1 MDNLTFNI
9 CERNEKG
16 AIVRKNGEIPG
27 IVYGED
33 NNKSLSVKMTKRDL
47 IRLLK
52 CPKSSVI
59 SLNLN
64 GNLNKCIVKEM
75 QQDTFGKIVHID
87 FQSIKKG
94 DLVKLKIPVSFV
106 GQEYLASKGLL
117 LESFLSEV
125 ELQGEVGKFPENLTV
140 DLRNLE
146 EGSQVLVKDIAIPN
160 EMILET
166 NIDLSVAKISSNI
179 NKLEENT
186 EQ

>member
-1 MDNLTFNI
+1 M
-9 CERNEKG
+9 
-16 AIVRKNGEIPG
+16 
-27 IVYGED
+27 
-33 NNKSLSVKMTKRDL
+33 LS
-47 IRLLK
+47 
-52 CPKSSVI
+52 
-59 SLNLN
+59 NAN
-64 GNLNKCIVKEM
+64 
-75 QQDTFGKIVHID
+75 
-87 FQSIKKG
+87 
-94 DLVKLKIPVSFV
+94 
-106 GQEYLASKGLL
+106 AL

-125 ELQGEVGKFPENLTV
+125 ELQGEVGNFPENLTV

>member
-1 MDNLTFNI
+1 
-9 CERNEKG
+9 
-16 AIVRKNGEIPG
+16 
-27 IVYGED
+27 
-33 NNKSLSVKMTKRDL
+33 MT
-47 IRLLK
+47 
-52 CPKSSVI
+52 
-59 SLNLN
+59 
-64 GNLNKCIVKEM
+64 E
-75 QQDTFGKIVHID
+75 
-87 FQSIKKG
+87 
-94 DLVKLKIPVSFV
+94 
-106 GQEYLASKGLL
+106 
-117 LESFLSEV
+117 LSEL